1 MRMGSGNNN
10 AIINKVNKLALT
22 LLASSISFIIGKNA
36 SYNAID
42 IMKIVVYSS
51 IRKLSIEGSSEELI
65 ALSTGKYCSPDVV
78 QRRIHQK
85 SEIEVIKAFNQ
96 ATRQVCSIL
105 RRMRFLFRRVTVA
118 IDYTDK
124 PYYGDSNDPGVIK
137 TRHQRGTNYC
147 FRYITLSVVIGD
159 AKITLNALPVNPLSD
174 KTKLVDRLLIEA
186 KRMHIRINLVL
197 LDRSFFTQQ
206 IVKIMDKHH
215 LRFMFPVIKNKLV
228 KKMIADAH
236 KSKNYV
242 HKYKFTKGK
251 KPTAS
256 FTIFFILDPDS
267 HERQIWKNYHVYGP
281 NVPVNNN
288 NRHILAEIYRK
299 RWNIETSFRVEKQE
313 FLAQTSSK
321 SYRFRLFIFLVA
333 ILLYNLW
340 IVTRIALGETFYVRR
355 WKISIYLMVY
365 SLSSRL
371 FHGMKLSTE
380 ENVDC

>member
-1 MRMGSGNNN
+1 
-10 AIINKVNKLALT
+10 
-22 LLASSISFIIGKNA
+22 
-36 SYNAID
+36 
-42 IMKIVVYSS
+42 MKIVVYSS

-96 ATRQVCSIL
+96 TTRHVCGIL
-105 RRMRFLFRRVTVA
+105 RRMRLLRRRVTVA

-124 PYYGDSNDPGVIK
+124 PYYGDSNDPGVIG
-137 TRHQRGTNYC
+137 TRYQRGTKYC
-147 FRYITLSVVIGD
+147 FKYITLSVVIGD
-159 AKITLNALPVNPLSD
+159 AKITIKALPVKPFSEQ
-174 KTKLVDRLLIEA
+174 TKLVDELLTEA
-186 KRMHIRINLVL
+186 KKMHIRINLVL

-215 LRFMFPVIKNKLV
+215 LRFLFPVIKNKLV
-228 KKMIADAH
+228 KKMINNSH
-236 KSKNYV
+236 ESKNYV
-242 HKYKFTKGK
+242 HRYKFTKGE

-256 FTIFFILDPDS
+256 FTIFFMLDPDS
-267 HERQIWKNYHVYGP
+267 QDEQVWKRYLVYGT
-281 NVPVNNN
+281 NLPVTND
-288 NRHILAEIYRK
+288 NRHVFVEIYRK
-299 RWNIETSFRVEKQE
+299 RWNIETSIRVEKQE
-313 FLAQTSSK
+313 FLTQTTSK